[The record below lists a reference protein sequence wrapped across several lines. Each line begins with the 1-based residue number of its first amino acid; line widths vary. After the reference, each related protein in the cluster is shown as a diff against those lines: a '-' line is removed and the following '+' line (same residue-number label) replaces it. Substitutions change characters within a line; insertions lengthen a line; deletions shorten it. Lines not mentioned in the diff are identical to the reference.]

1 MASMLFFPVRLN
13 MILNIDI
20 YQKVCTNITNSSIMT
35 TTLQESEV
43 SSVRYSMSSKS
54 YSYSKGFPGPH
65 RHPASVSKEKVPP

>member
-1 MASMLFFPVRLN
+1 MASMLFFPVGLN

-43 SSVRYSMSSKS
+43 SSVR
-54 YSYSKGFPGPH
+54 
-65 RHPASVSKEKVPP
+65 